1 MTQIVARIL
10 TVQIV
15 RFTFPRSLVVVLFS
29 KNSTHL
35 RVTFPK
41 TQKKQK
47 KNPNVLDLS
56 KSPRAKTTKNYC
68 SLV

>member
-41 TQKKQK
+41 KKKKKKTLTFWICLKARELKPQKIIA
-47 KNPNVLDLS
+47 V
-56 KSPRAKTTKNYC
+56 
-68 SLV
+68 

>member
-41 TQKKQK
+41 TKKK
-47 KNPNVLDLS
+47 PNVLDL
-56 KSPRAKTTKNYC
+56 KALKLKPQKIIA
-68 SLV
+68 V

>member
-41 TQKKQK
+41 TKKKKKKTLTFWICLKARELKPQKIIA
-47 KNPNVLDLS
+47 V
-56 KSPRAKTTKNYC
+56 
-68 SLV
+68 

>member
-41 TQKKQK
+41 TRK

>member
-41 TQKKQK
+41 TKK
-47 KNPNVLDLS
+47 KN
-56 KSPRAKTTKNYC
+56 KKTQTFWICLKARE
-68 SLV
+68 LKPQKIIAV

>member
-35 RVTFPK
+35 RVTFLKTKKKTKKPK
-41 TQKKQK
+41 RFGS
-47 KNPNVLDLS
+47 V
-56 KSPRAKTTKNYC
+56 
-68 SLV
+68 

>member
-15 RFTFPRSLVVVLFS
+15 RFTFPRSLVAVLFS

-41 TQKKQK
+41 K
-47 KNPNVLDLS
+47 KN
-56 KSPRAKTTKNYC
+56 KKKTLTFWICLNARELKPQKIIA
-68 SLV
+68 V

>member
-41 TQKKQK
+41 TKKK
-47 KNPNVLDLS
+47 KNLTFWICLKARELKPQKIIAV
-56 KSPRAKTTKNYC
+56 
-68 SLV
+68 

>member
-41 TQKKQK
+41 NKKK
-47 KNPNVLDLS
+47 PNVLDL
-56 KSPRAKTTKNYC
+56 KALKLKPQKIIA
-68 SLV
+68 V

>member
-41 TQKKQK
+41 KKKQK
-47 KNPNVLDLS
+47 KTLTFWICLKARELKPQKIIAV
-56 KSPRAKTTKNYC
+56 
-68 SLV
+68 

>member
-41 TQKKQK
+41 KKNKK

>member
-41 TQKKQK
+41 TKKKQK
-47 KNPNVLDLS
+47 K
-56 KSPRAKTTKNYC
+56 KTLTFWICLKARE
-68 SLV
+68 LKPQKIIAV

>member
-41 TQKKQK
+41 TKKKKKTLTFWICLKARERKPQKIIA
-47 KNPNVLDLS
+47 V
-56 KSPRAKTTKNYC
+56 
-68 SLV
+68 

>member
-41 TQKKQK
+41 TKKKK

>member
-41 TQKKQK
+41 KKQK

>member
-41 TQKKQK
+41 K
-47 KNPNVLDLS
+47 KN
-56 KSPRAKTTKNYC
+56 KKKTLTFWICRKARE
-68 SLV
+68 LKPQKIIAV

>member
-10 TVQIV
+10 KVQIV

-41 TQKKQK
+41 NKKK
-47 KNPNVLDLS
+47 KPNVLDL
-56 KSPRAKTTKNYC
+56 KALKLKPQKIIA
-68 SLV
+68 V

>member
-41 TQKKQK
+41 KKKLK

>member
-41 TQKKQK
+41 K
-47 KNPNVLDLS
+47 KN
-56 KSPRAKTTKNYC
+56 KKKTLTFWICLKARE
-68 SLV
+68 LKPQKIIAV

>member
-41 TQKKQK
+41 TKKK
-47 KNPNVLDLS
+47 KTNVLDL
-56 KSPRAKTTKNYC
+56 KALKLKPQKIIA
-68 SLV
+68 V

>member
-41 TQKKQK
+41 KKKTKKKTLTFWICLKARELKPQKIIA
-47 KNPNVLDLS
+47 V
-56 KSPRAKTTKNYC
+56 
-68 SLV
+68 

>member
-41 TQKKQK
+41 KKTKKKTLTFWICLKARELKPQKIIA
-47 KNPNVLDLS
+47 V
-56 KSPRAKTTKNYC
+56 
-68 SLV
+68 